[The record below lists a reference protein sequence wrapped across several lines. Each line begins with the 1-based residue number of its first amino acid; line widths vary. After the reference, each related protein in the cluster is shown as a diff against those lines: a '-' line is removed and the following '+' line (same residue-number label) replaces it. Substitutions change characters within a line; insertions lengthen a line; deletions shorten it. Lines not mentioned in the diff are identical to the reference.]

1 MALKK
6 FQPERPDLL
15 INTDWG
21 ISKEQLST
29 EDAKIRGMKLFH
41 KRWVIKE
48 EKKQLR
54 EEYSTYHSIRIIG
67 YLLIVFTLS
76 VFINIGEI
84 SKEGIISTALAA
96 IYGFVMLAAGI
107 GLIKFNRFAR
117 NIAVFVFL
125 SFLVLPFMPLLGDDK
140 GSPFIMLLGVI
151 GLYYLLRRTARKIF
165 APFSKEN
172 TDTTKHT
179 GFVVRKAIYA
189 VLSLFAIFAIYIMY
203 DMGQAKRMAADACTR
218 AIQGMPL
225 EDFLSAISE
234 KDYKIIKRSDYVMI
248 VPKRGMGR
256 NHCAVSHDGRKIAGS
271 KAGFND

>member
-1 MALKK
+1 MVLKK
-6 FQPERPDLL
+6 FQPERPDFL

-29 EDAKIRGMKLFH
+29 EDAKTRGMKLFH
-41 KRWVIKE
+41 KRWVTKE

-67 YLLIVFTLS
+67 YLLIVLTLS

-84 SKEGIISTALAA
+84 SKEGIISTSLAA
-96 IYGFVMLAAGI
+96 IYGIVMLAAGI

-151 GLYYLLRRTARKIF
+151 GLYYLLRRPARKIF
-165 APFSKEN
+165 TPFSKEN
-172 TDTTKHT
+172 TDTTKRT
-179 GFVVRKAIYA
+179 GFVVRKAMFA
-189 VLSLFAIFAIYIMY
+189 VLSLLAIFAIYIMY
-203 DMGQAKRMAADACTR
+203 DMGQAKRMAVDACTR
-218 AIQGMPL
+218 AAQGMPL

-234 KDYKIIKRSDYVMI
+234 KDYKIIKRPDYVMI

-256 NHCAVSHDGRKIAGS
+256 NHCTVSHDGRKITGS
-271 KAGFND
+271 KAGYND